1 MTREAQPRSITVYE
15 DADGNAAFEAWFNG
29 LEARAA
35 ARVTRALTQL
45 ELGGGDL
52 KALGEGVAELRIDYG
67 PGYRVYFGQD
77 GETLV
82 ILLCGGTKTRQQK
95 DIDRDKA
102 LWADYKARKA
112 EAAADAKPKTTN
124 TKKKTKKN

>member
-1 MTREAQPRSITVYE
+1 MS
-15 DADGNAAFEAWFNG
+15 
-29 LEARAA
+29 
-35 ARVTRALTQL
+35 RALTQL

-82 ILLCGGTKTRQQK
+82 ILLCGGTKKRQQK
-95 DIDRDKA
+95 DIDRAKA
-102 LWADYKARKA
+102 LWAEYKARKA
-112 EAAADAKPKTTN
+112 EAAVDAKPKT
-124 TKKKTKKN
+124 KTKKNKKS

>member
-15 DADGNAAFEAWFNG
+15 DADGNAAFDTWFNG

-45 ELGGGDL
+45 ERGGGDL
-52 KALGEGVAELRIDYG
+52 KALGEGVAELRINYG

-77 GETLV
+77 GETLI
-82 ILLCGGTKTRQQK
+82 ILLCGGTKKRQQK
-95 DIDRDKA
+95 DIEHAKA

-112 EAAADAKPKTTN
+112 QAAADATPKT
-124 TKKKTKKN
+124 KIKKNKKS

>member
-1 MTREAQPRSITVYE
+1 MTREAQPRSIAIYE
-15 DADGNAAFEAWFNG
+15 DADGKAAFETWFNG
-29 LEARAA
+29 LEPRAA

-45 ELGGGDL
+45 ELGGGGL

-82 ILLCGGTKTRQQK
+82 ILLCGGTKKRQQK
-95 DIDRDKA
+95 DIDRAKS

-112 EAAADAKPKTTN
+112 ETAAETTPKTT
-124 TKKKTKKN
+124 TKKSKKS

>member
-1 MTREAQPRSITVYE
+1 MTREAKPRSITVYE
-15 DADGNAAFEAWFNG
+15 DADGKAPFEAWFHG

-35 ARVTRALTQL
+35 ARVTRALTRL

-82 ILLCGGTKTRQQK
+82 ILLCGGTKTRQQT
-95 DIDRDKA
+95 DIDRAKVM
-102 LWADYKARKA
+102 WAEYRARKA
-112 EAAADAKPKTTN
+112 KARSKTT
-124 TKKKTKKN
+124 TKKKS

>member
-1 MTREAQPRSITVYE
+1 MTREAKPRSIAVYE
-15 DADGNAAFEAWFNG
+15 DAKGNAAFDAWFGG
-29 LEARAA
+29 LESRAA

-45 ELGGGDL
+45 ERGGGDL
-52 KALGEGVAELRIDYG
+52 KSVGESVAELRIDYG

-95 DIDRDKA
+95 DIDRAHA
-102 LWADYKARKA
+102 LWAEYKTRKA
-112 EAAADAKPKTTN
+112 AQTADAKSKT
-124 TKKKTKKN
+124 TKKKKSKKS

>member
-15 DADGNAAFEAWFNG
+15 DADGNAAFDTWFNG
-29 LEARAA
+29 LDPRAA
-35 ARVTRALTQL
+35 ARVTRALTRL
-45 ELGGGDL
+45 ERGGGDL

-82 ILLCGGTKTRQQK
+82 ILLCGGTKKRQQR
-95 DIDRDKA
+95 DIDRAKA
-102 LWADYKARKA
+102 LWAEYKARKA
-112 EAAADAKPKTTN
+112 EAANTTSKTKN
-124 TKKKTKKN
+124 KKKNKKS